1 MRIGIVGLGAALLF
15 LSAGCTVT
23 ATAPKVVVHGPE
35 VPVAE
40 VVVSRPPPAVRVEEI
55 PPPPQGHPELY
66 VWHTGHWRWEHNEYV
81 WHPGHYEKRPA
92 ASAVWVQPE
101 WVVRGN
107 QWVFKPGHWV
117 YH

>member
-1 MRIGIVGLGAALLF
+1 MRIGTVALGAILLC

-23 ATAPKVVVHGPE
+23 ATAPRVVVRPPE
-35 VPVAE
+35 PAVAE
-40 VVVSRPPPAVRVEEI
+40 VVVVRPPPAIRAEEI
-55 PPPPQGHPELY
+55 PPPPHGHAELY
-66 VWHTGHWRWEHNEYV
+66 VWHAGHWRWEHNEYV

-92 ASAVWVQPE
+92 AAAMWVQPE